1 MTKKDLEKFHR
12 LFNELVQREVNGK
25 VYYGFHVE
33 HIDYCGGYYVMIDGC
48 CLLHESDL
56 VALMACADAVT
67 ASVRIHLGYGYVE
80 VI

>member
-1 MTKKDLEKFHR
+1 MTKKGLEKFHR
-12 LFNELVQREVNGK
+12 LFNELVQRNVNGR

-33 HIDYCGGYYVMIDGC
+33 HIDYCGGYMVKIEGH

-67 ASVRIHLGYGYVE
+67 ASCRVHLGYGFIE
-80 VI
+80 VL

>member
-1 MTKKDLEKFHR
+1 MTKKGLMKFSR
-12 LFNELVQREVNGK
+12 LFNELVQRNVNGH

-33 HIDYCGGYYVMIDGC
+33 HIDYCGGIRVIIDGH

-67 ASVRIHLGYGYVE
+67 ASVRVHLGNGYVE
-80 VI
+80 VL